1 MLHKDLDFTDRKL
14 LKVLRENG
22 RISNAELADQIAI
35 SQSPCSRRMKRLE
48 TMGVIS
54 GYQAK
59 LDYKKLG
66 WEIMAFIHI
75 KSIKRGSADD
85 VFFRE
90 ELMKVPQVLSCYAL
104 AGAWDMLLHVVAK
117 DLDDYYELAMG
128 LGALEYVREIE
139 STIVIGCL
147 KDDYGAPVP

>member
-1 MLHKDLDFTDRKL
+1 MQRNLDFTDRKL

-75 KSIKRGSADD
+75 KSIKRGNADD
-85 VFFRE
+85 AFFRE

-117 DLDDYYELAMG
+117 DLDDYYELAME

-147 KDDYGAPVP
+147 KDDFGAPVP